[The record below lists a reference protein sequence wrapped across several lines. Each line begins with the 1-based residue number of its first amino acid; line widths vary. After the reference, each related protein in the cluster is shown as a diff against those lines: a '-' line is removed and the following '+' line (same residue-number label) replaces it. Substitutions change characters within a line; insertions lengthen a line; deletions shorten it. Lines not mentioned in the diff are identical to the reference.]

1 MENVIYTD
9 FDNDSVAAG
18 DIQCITAESV
28 QNRITVQIS
37 DKAGA
42 FIKQAVAHNA
52 RVDNADV
59 ASACVNKSS
68 GKIAGHSVDKGR
80 ITDESG
86 SIGIL

>member
-18 DIQCITAESV
+18 DFQCITAESI
-28 QNRITVQIS
+28 QNGITVQIS

-59 ASACVNKSS
+59 ASACVNKSAR
-68 GKIAGHSVDKGR
+68 KIFCHSIDKGR
-80 ITDESG
+80 IADESG
-86 SIGIL
+86 SIGVL

>member
-28 QNRITVQIS
+28 QNGITVQIS

-59 ASACVNKSS
+59 APACVNKPS
-68 GKIAGHSVDKGR
+68 GKIVGHSVDKSGVA
-80 ITDESG
+80 DESG
-86 SIGIL
+86 SIGVL

>member
-1 MENVIYTD
+1 MENIVYTD

-18 DIQCITAESV
+18 NIQRVTLESILKR
-28 QNRITVQIS
+28 NTVKIS